1 MASLTPVYYSH
12 GHAAGINAV
21 ASHPSARAYV
31 TVSDDNTVAV
41 WMLEPHRMLAAT
53 ELNQAPTAVAIRPD
67 GSVIAVGLMDGSVL
81 LLDMGDSPSGATLV
95 ETGRL
100 APIESS
106 GGDKSTRSRQGESN
120 GSVGALSFSS
130 DGEFLAVGDGKG
142 AVTLHSI
149 RSGFTKRVVLGG
161 QGGGSV
167 GKVSAV
173 DFSVDGRWL
182 RVETI
187 EKTPQGGQPVH
198 HLGYWDVGQQQR
210 VNDDGEGGA
219 LDLRD
224 EQWAS
229 YNSTV
234 GWSVMGV
241 WHGEDLAGVQSLD
254 VAATWSGAGSG
265 GGSVTAAASGSA
277 VKLYRYP
284 AVEKRPTARTLS
296 GHGGAVRGVRFADRE
311 NALLSV
317 GGSDQALMVW
327 KKRQPPQQQQRRH

>member
-1 MASLTPVYYSH
+1 MV
-12 GHAAGINAV
+12 AA
-21 ASHPSARAYV
+21 
-31 TVSDDNTVAV
+31 
-41 WMLEPHRMLAAT
+41 
-53 ELNQAPTAVAIRPD
+53 
-67 GSVIAVGLMDGSVL
+67 
-81 LLDMGDSPSGATLV
+81 
-95 ETGRL
+95 
-100 APIESS
+100 
-106 GGDKSTRSRQGESN
+106 
-120 GSVGALSFSS
+120 

-142 AVTLHSI
+142 AVTVHSI

-167 GKVSAV
+167 GRVSAV

-182 RVETI
+182 RVETV
-187 EKTPQGGQPVH
+187 EKTAQGPVH

-210 VNDDGEGGA
+210 ANGDGEGGA

-241 WHGEDLAGVQSLD
+241 WHGEDSDGVQSLD
-254 VAATWSGAGSG
+254 VAATWSS

-284 AVEKRPTARTLS
+284 AIEKRPTARTLL
-296 GHGGAVRGVRFADRE
+296 GTAVRCVACGLRMTVAASFLWHHVPICPAHEPGVTPASWQVLERGCVDAE
-311 NALLSV
+311 A
-317 GGSDQALMVW
+317 
-327 KKRQPPQQQQRRH
+327 